1 MKNGHWSVEEYRE
14 YLRTGKEPTEE
25 KAGEK
30 QAAELE
36 RERLRL
42 LESLQ
47 EGRSAE
53 KKTAGGSLREGRSAE
68 SKTAGGSLRDGRGAE
83 PKTAG
88 GSLQEGRGAEPRTA
102 GGSLP
107 ERRSAEKKAAG
118 GSLADMLGAE
128 PKKKPKYGNRK
139 TDVNG
144 IPFDSQHEAEVYLQ
158 LMDRVK
164 AGELKCVMRQV
175 RFDLGGGPYCSKESR
190 YQYIADFVTVDP
202 DNRVA
207 VLDAKSEATR
217 KDRTYINKK
226 KQMMAEWGIE
236 VQEV

>member
-25 KAGEK
+25 TAWEK
-30 QAAELE
+30 QASELE

-53 KKTAGGSLREGRSAE
+53 KKAAGGNLREGRSAE
-68 SKTAGGSLRDGRGAE
+68 
-83 PKTAG
+83 PK
-88 GSLQEGRGAEPRTA
+88 TA

-107 ERRSAEKKAAG
+107 ERRSAEKKTAG

-128 PKKKPKYGNRK
+128 PKKRPKYGNRK

-175 RFDLGGGPYCSKESR
+175 RFDLGGGPYAAKESR

-202 DNRVA
+202 DNRLA

>member
-25 KAGEK
+25 TAWEK
-30 QAAELE
+30 QAAEME
-36 RERLRL
+36 KQRLRL

-53 KKTAGGSLREGRSAE
+53 P
-68 SKTAGGSLRDGRGAE
+68 KTAGGSLRDGRGAE

-88 GSLQEGRGAEPRTA
+88 GSL
-102 GGSLP
+102 
-107 ERRSAEKKAAG
+107 
-118 GSLADMLGAE
+118 ADVLGAE
-128 PKKKPKYGNRK
+128 PKKRPKYGNRK

-144 IPFDSQHEAEVYLQ
+144 IPFDSQHEAEIYLQ

-175 RFDLGGGPYCSKESR
+175 RFDLGNGPYAAKESR
-190 YQYIADFVTVDP
+190 YQYIADFVTVDS
-202 DNRVA
+202 DNRMA

-226 KQMMAEWGIE
+226 KQMMAEWGLE

>member
-25 KAGEK
+25 KAREK
-30 QAAELE
+30 QAAEME
-36 RERLRL
+36 RQRLRL

-53 KKTAGGSLREGRSAE
+53 
-68 SKTAGGSLRDGRGAE
+68 

-88 GSLQEGRGAEPRTA
+88 GSLQEG
-102 GGSLP
+102 
-107 ERRSAEKKAAG
+107 RSAEKKAAG

-128 PKKKPKYGNRK
+128 PKKRPKYGNRK

-175 RFDLGGGPYCSKESR
+175 RFDLGNGPYCSKESR